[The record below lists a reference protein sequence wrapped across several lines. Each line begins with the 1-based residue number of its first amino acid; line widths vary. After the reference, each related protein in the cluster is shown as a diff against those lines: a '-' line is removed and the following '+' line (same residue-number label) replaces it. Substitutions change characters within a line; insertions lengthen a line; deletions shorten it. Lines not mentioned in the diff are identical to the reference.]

1 MRPQTSINHHD
12 CNKYTEN
19 SNDKDKL
26 FGLSYCVKY
35 VITSNILS
43 RYSSLPFIWRD
54 VIYFCIIYFFISKE
68 WYRRWLLWKYTFKSK
83 WSNDSNCEKL
93 VTMHLIYFLF
103 ILVIHGLSKRYLYDE
118 QRVFLNWEIV
128 RKIRNVIFVLWEQV
142 NVKGEWLEILM
153 DEN

>member
-19 SNDKDKL
+19 SNDKDKR

-43 RYSSLPFIWRD
+43 RCSSFSFMWRE
-54 VIYFCIIYFFISKE
+54 VIYFCIIYIFISKE
-68 WYRRWLLWKYTFKSK
+68 SYRRWLLWKYTFKSK

-93 VTMHLIYFLF
+93 VTMYLIYFLF
-103 ILVIHGLSKRYLYDE
+103 ILVIHRLSKRYLYDE

-128 RKIRNVIFVLWEQV
+128 RKIRNAIIVLWEQV
-142 NVKGEWLEILM
+142 NVKANGWK
-153 DEN
+153 